1 MNKKNIS
8 LVIAFSFLALS
19 GIIGIQYY
27 WISKIYQQNHLLFDQ
42 NVNRALKQAIRLLDH
57 EENILFANNTFYHKL
72 LDTKDDE
79 NIDIIKNNEHII
91 QVKTLL
97 KAEQRELRDEII
109 QEIKVESFL
118 SSDSFSDEMVFIEAK
133 PNQQVEVISEDDT
146 IRIFSKNGIT
156 NTTIHIE
163 IDNDSIIHHFEEKS
177 DSLIRIL
184 KYRSHDLENEQLEL
198 EATVEQLV
206 LEMDAFSRPFS
217 NSIPID
223 IIQDVLEKTISEY
236 QLPETFEFAL
246 LINQDSILF
255 SSDTYSTQNNSFT
268 YFANLFPNELIS
280 RNQSINLQFPNNPLY
295 IKLFIPIS
303 LSLAFTI
310 ILLFGFILIIKNM
323 LHHRNVSEMQ
333 SNFINNMTHEF
344 KTPIATISLASD
356 SILTPSI
363 INDQDRISYFTGM
376 IKKENKRMNRLVEKI
391 LQMARLENKE
401 LELEQTEV
409 NIHNI
414 LNFIIENTKMKLGG
428 KGEIS
433 AQLKADQFIV
443 IADQDHLTNVVY
455 NLIDN
460 AIKYSDKQVD
470 IKLHSFNTKSMFC
483 LSIEDKGK
491 GIGKKEIPHIFDRF
505 YRIESGN
512 VHNVK
517 GYGLGL
523 SYVKA
528 IIEKH
533 KGQILVNSEEGKGS
547 TFEIRL
553 PINLKT

>member
-1 MNKKNIS
+1 MNKNNITI
-8 LVIAFSFLALS
+8 VIAFSFLALI
-19 GIIGIQYY
+19 GTIGIQYY

-42 NVNRALKQAIRLLDH
+42 NVNRALKYATQSLES
-57 EENILFANNTFYHKL
+57 EENIISANNIFYSKQFITSDSIEL
-72 LDTKDDE
+72 EMIKDRD
-79 NIDIIKNNEHII
+79 HII
-91 QVKTLL
+91 QVTAHHQIEFEEQEEKFFEEL
-97 KAEQRELRDEII
+97 KMEGLF
-109 QEIKVESFL
+109 K
-118 SSDSFSDEMVFIEAK
+118 SDSLADDFLVLETK
-133 PNQQVEVISEDDT
+133 PNQQIEVISDDDT
-146 IRIFSKNGIT
+146 IRIFSDKAKV
-156 NTTIHIE
+156 NTIIHIE

-184 KYRSHDLENEQLEL
+184 KYRSYDLENEQLEL

-223 IIQDVLEKTISEY
+223 IIQEVLEKAIFEY
-236 QLPETFEFAL
+236 QLPEIFEFAL
-246 LINQDSILF
+246 LVNQDSILF
-255 SSDTYSTQNNSFT
+255 SSEIYSTQSNSFT
-268 YFANLFPNELIS
+268 YFANLFPHELIS
-280 RNQSINLQFPNNPLY
+280 RNQSISLQFSNNPLY
-295 IKLFIPIS
+295 TSLFAPIS
-303 LSLAFTI
+303 LSLAFTF

-356 SILTPSI
+356 SIISPSI
-363 INDQDRISYFTGM
+363 INDQERVSYFTGM

-401 LELEQTEV
+401 LELEQTKVNVHEV
-409 NIHNI
+409 
-414 LNFIIENTKMKLGG
+414 LNLIIENTKMKLGE

-433 AQLKADQFIV
+433 AQFNAGKFI
-443 IADQDHLTNVVY
+443 IKADQDHLTNVIY

-460 AIKYSDKQVD
+460 AIKYSDNQID
-470 IKLHSFNTKSMFC
+470 IKLSSFNTKSMFC

-491 GIGKKEIPHIFDRF
+491 GIGKKDLPHIFDRF

-533 KGQILVNSEEGKGS
+533 KGQILVKSEEGKGS
-547 TFEIRL
+547 IFEIRL